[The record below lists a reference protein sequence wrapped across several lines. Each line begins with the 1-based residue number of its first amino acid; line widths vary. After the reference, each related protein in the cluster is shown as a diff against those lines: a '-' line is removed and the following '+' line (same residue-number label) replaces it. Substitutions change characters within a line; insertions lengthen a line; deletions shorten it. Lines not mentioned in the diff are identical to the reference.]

1 MPKTGTAAEPWR
13 SLGTGD
19 RPRLS
24 SYLRT
29 QVRENRLRSSCVGR
43 VAHSEALRPPGCR
56 TLASRVRVLTFLPD
70 RLQILFPIRPLT
82 DGVDSRSEEHTSEL
96 QSPVHLV
103 CRLLLAKKK

>member
-82 DGVDSRSEEHTSEL
+82 DGVDSHWRFFSFLFEC
-96 QSPVHLV
+96 PFFNRRK
-103 CRLLLAKKK
+103 CAMGAI